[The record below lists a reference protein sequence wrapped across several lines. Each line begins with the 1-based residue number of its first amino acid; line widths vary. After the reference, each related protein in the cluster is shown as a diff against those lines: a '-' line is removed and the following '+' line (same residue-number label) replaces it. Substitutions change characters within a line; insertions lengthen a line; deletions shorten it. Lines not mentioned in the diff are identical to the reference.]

1 MLEINPLTCWNCGGQ
16 IDRATRKCPYCG
28 TQYEMPEGIKI
39 VVDRPGV
46 HKIRC
51 QATVSQE
58 MIVRAPEKA
67 MEKALAQMRKQVADG
82 LLEYMRFVTE
92 DDRRTMCQIIRGEVS
107 VLEPRDDI
115 WR

>member
-1 MLEINPLTCWNCGGQ
+1 MLDLKQLQCKNCGGQ

-51 QATVSQE
+51 QAAVSQD
-58 MIVRAPEKA
+58 MIARAPEA
-67 MEKALAQMRKQVADG
+67 ATEMTLAQMRKQVADG
-82 LLEYMRFVTE
+82 LLAYMRFVTE
-92 DDRRTMCQIIRGEVS
+92 DDPRIMCQIIRGEVR

-115 WR
+115 WI